1 MSSTDGLTPAE
12 RALDNTTSEEEDDNP
27 PAVSSPIKGK
37 RRASNSKNI
46 NPKSRASSNAVAS
59 PFLAFEDYAKK
70 KDDGQWFIWSNC
82 FQVIN
87 DTDLFYILTGK
98 AQLAQSSLGFE
109 KMKYDWLMEKED
121 KGINLEEKKF
131 THAKEM
137 ESKRWDHS
145 IEIEKR
151 NYNCGIDLEEKKMK
165 WEAEEKEKEQKFE
178 IEKIKAQTSQENQ
191 SKKMDL
197 VVKLLDDGKT
207 LEEIERLTK
216 LLT

>member
-1 MSSTDGLTPAE
+1 MSSTDGLTHAE

-59 PFLAFEDYAKK
+59 PFLAFEDYDKK
-70 KDDGQWFIWSNC
+70 KDDSQWFIWSN
-82 FQVIN
+82 FFWVIN
-87 DTDLFYILTGK
+87 ETDLFYILTGK
-98 AQLAQSSLGFE
+98 AQIAQISLDFE

-151 NYNCGIDLEEKKMK
+151 NYNCGIDLEEKKWNGRQRK
-165 WEAEEKEKEQKFE
+165 KKKS
-178 IEKIKAQTSQENQ
+178 KSLKLKNSKLRLLKKTSQ
-191 SKKMDL
+191 KRWT
-197 VVKLLDDGKT
+197 LL
-207 LEEIERLTK
+207 LNS
-216 LLT
+216 

>member
-1 MSSTDGLTPAE
+1 
-12 RALDNTTSEEEDDNP
+12 
-27 PAVSSPIKGK
+27 
-37 RRASNSKNI
+37 
-46 NPKSRASSNAVAS
+46 
-59 PFLAFEDYAKK
+59 
-70 KDDGQWFIWSNC
+70 
-82 FQVIN
+82 
-87 DTDLFYILTGK
+87 
-98 AQLAQSSLGFE
+98 
-109 KMKYDWLMEKED
+109 MKYDQLMEKED

-165 WEAEEKEKEQKFE
+165 WEAEEKEKEQQFE
-178 IEKIKAQTSQENQ
+178 IEKIKAHTSQENQ

-197 VVKLLDDGKT
+197 VVKLLEDGKT